1 MKVDGK
7 ALQLRLAGATIALA
21 TDCSIEDSLELIDA
35 RVKEDVGTYN
45 EPGEITTTISS
56 ESLLGVNAGT
66 VQHTYAKLRSMM
78 RARQLVD
85 VEFFLAANA
94 WEALALQ
101 DWVRGPERTKGFEAV
116 SGRAYIRSLR
126 LAGGVQG
133 KAAISV
139 QLTVQGELESM
150 APPVLAASVVGNTL
164 MLGGTAEV
172 RRGVLYVDSVRTSVD
187 GNTLVVEEVEPVN
200 E

>member
-35 RVKEDVGTYN
+35 RVKEDVGAHN
-45 EPGEITTTISS
+45 EPGDITTTISS
-56 ESLLGVNAGT
+56 ESLLGINAGT
-66 VQHTYAKLRSMM
+66 VQQTYAKLRTMM
-78 RARQLVD
+78 RLRQLVD
-85 VEFFLAANA
+85 VELFLAANA

-101 DWVRGPERTKGFEAV
+101 DWARGPERTKGFEAV
-116 SGRAYIRSLR
+116 AGKAYIRSLR

-133 KAAISV
+133 KAKISV
-139 QLTVQGELESM
+139 QLAVQGELVPM
-150 APPVLAASVVGNTL
+150 APPQMTANVVGNAL
-164 MLGGTAEV
+164 KLVGAAEV
-172 RRGVLYVDSVRTSVD
+172 RRGVLYIDSDRTAID
-187 GNTLVVEEVEPVN
+187 GNTLIVNEVEPIN